1 MGCGFGSGGAKPAVT
16 LLVKFVGLALLCCIA
31 VKVLAAVVTPAI
43 PVLAAIFV
51 VVLVVSLVHR
61 SQL

>member
-1 MGCGFGSGGAKPAVT
+1 VGRGFRRVKARPVVT
-16 LLVKFVGLALLCCIA
+16 LVVKFVGLALLCCIA

-43 PVLAAIFV
+43 PVLAGIFV

>member
-1 MGCGFGSGGAKPAVT
+1 VT

-31 VKVLAAVVTPAI
+31 VKVLAAVVTSAI
-43 PVLAAIFV
+43 PVLAGIFV
-51 VVLVVSLVHR
+51 VLLVVSLVHR